1 MTENTDNRNLSHF
14 PEDRDAPDPLQKR
27 SFVSE
32 FYSKHK
38 NPFDI
43 MIFILI
49 SAMTLT
55 TVSLSIYIV
64 ISKYL

>member
-1 MTENTDNRNLSHF
+1 MTENTDNRNISHF
-14 PEDRDAPDPLQKR
+14 PEDRDAPEPLEKR
-27 SFVSE
+27 SFIGE
-32 FYSKHK
+32 IYSKHK

-55 TVSLSIYIV
+55 TVSFSIYIV
-64 ISKYL
+64 ISKYF

>member
-1 MTENTDNRNLSHF
+1 MAENTDNRNLSHF
-14 PEDRDAPDPLQKR
+14 PEDRDAPEPLHKR
-27 SFVSE
+27 WFCSE

-38 NPFDI
+38 NPVDL

-49 SAMTLT
+49 SVMTLT
-55 TVSLSIYIV
+55 TVSMSLYIV

>member
-1 MTENTDNRNLSHF
+1 MTENTDNHNISHF
-14 PEDRDAPDPLQKR
+14 PEDRDAPEPLQKR
-27 SFVSE
+27 WFFSE

-38 NPFDI
+38 NPVDL

-49 SAMTLT
+49 SVMTLT
-55 TVSLSIYIV
+55 TVSMSLYIV

>member
-1 MTENTDNRNLSHF
+1 MAENTDNQNISHF
-14 PEDRDAPDPLQKR
+14 PEDRDAPEPLQKR
-27 SFVSE
+27 SFFGE
-32 FYSKHK
+32 FYSKHR
-38 NPFDI
+38 NPVDL

-55 TVSLSIYIV
+55 TVSLSLYIV